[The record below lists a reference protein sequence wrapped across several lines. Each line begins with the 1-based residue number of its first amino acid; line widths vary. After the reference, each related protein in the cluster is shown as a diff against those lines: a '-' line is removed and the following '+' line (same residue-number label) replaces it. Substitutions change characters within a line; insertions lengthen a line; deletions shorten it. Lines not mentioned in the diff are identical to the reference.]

1 MMEKALIPFKIKI
14 FMLVLLLLS
23 IALYASGCIVLVQS
37 GYKLSDYAD
46 ELNIKPKDFKYNF
59 DLNKFNFDFN
69 ASSTSKDYTIN
80 DNINEIDFNLNSQDV
95 KVINYDGDALN
106 VQIKS
111 HNTTSNE
118 LSETE
123 SGNKLILDARYYTPN
138 DSTILVNVPK
148 KFQDRGTLKIV
159 TSSGDV
165 NISNLS
171 LNTLNV
177 SSASGSIKASDLD
190 LTYLNFNTSS
200 GDIYFNNTKTSS
212 ETKLNSSSGDIN
224 GSGNLGIITGS
235 TSSGDINLQFINS
248 LNNMSLSTHSGS
260 VILSMPKGFGYKIN
274 YETVSGD
281 LSSPNNRLTSG
292 DESSL
297 ININTVS
304 GDLNIK

>member
-1 MMEKALIPFKIKI
+1 MMKKALIPFKIKI

-23 IALYASGCIVLVQS
+23 VALYASGCIVLVQS

-46 ELNIKPKDFKYNF
+46 ELNINPKDFKYNF
-59 DLNKFNFDFN
+59 NLNKFNFDFN
-69 ASSTSKDYTIN
+69 ATSTSKDYTIS

-95 KVINYDGDALN
+95 KVINYDGDTLN

-118 LSETE
+118 LYETE
-123 SGNKLILDARYYTPN
+123 SNNKLILDARYYTPN

-148 KFQDRGTLKIV
+148 KFQDRGALKIV

-177 SSASGSIKASDLD
+177 SSASGSIKASNLN

-212 ETKLNSSSGDIN
+212 ETKLTSSSGDIN

-248 LNNMSLSTHSGS
+248 LNNMSIRTHSGS
-260 VILSMPKGFGYKIN
+260 VILSIPNGFGYKIN

>member
-1 MMEKALIPFKIKI
+1 MKKTLVSFKMKI

-23 IALYASGCIVLVQS
+23 ITFYASGCIVLVHS

-46 ELNIKPKDFKYNF
+46 ELHINPENFKYNF
-59 DLNKFNFDFN
+59 DFNKFKFDFN
-69 ASSTSKDYTIN
+69 TSSTSKDYAIS

-95 KVINYDGDALN
+95 KVINYDGDTLN
-106 VQIKS
+106 IQIKN
-111 HNTTSNE
+111 HNTISNE

-123 SGNKLILDARYYTPN
+123 SGNKLILDARYYIPSN
-138 DSTILVNVPK
+138 STILVNVPK

-171 LNTLNV
+171 LGTLNI
-177 SSASGSIKASDLD
+177 SSASGSINASSLN
-190 LTYLNFNTSS
+190 LTYLNLNTSS
-200 GDIYFNNTKTSS
+200 GGIDFNNITASS
-212 ETKLNSSSGDIN
+212 ETKLISSSGDIN
-224 GSGNLGIITGS
+224 GNGNLGIITGN

-248 LNNMSLSTHSGS
+248 LHNMSLSTHSGS
-260 VILSMPKGFGYKIN
+260 VILSMPKGFGYKVN

-281 LSSPNNRLTSG
+281 LSSPNNQLTYG

>member
-1 MMEKALIPFKIKI
+1 MKKTLIPFKVKI

-23 IALYASGCIVLVQS
+23 IIFYASGCIVLAHS

-46 ELNIKPKDFKYNF
+46 ELHINPKDFKYNF
-59 DLNKFNFDFN
+59 SLNKFNFDFN
-69 ASSTSKDYTIN
+69 TSSTSKDYAIN

-95 KVINYDGDALN
+95 KVSNYDGDTLN
-106 VQIKS
+106 IQIKS
-111 HNTTSNE
+111 HSTISNE

-123 SGNKLILDARYYTPN
+123 GNNKLILDARYYTPS
-138 DSTILVNVPK
+138 DSTILINVPK
-148 KFQDRGTLKIV
+148 KFQDKGTLKIV
-159 TSSGDV
+159 TSSGDINV
-165 NISNLS
+165 SNLS
-171 LNTLNV
+171 LGTLNI
-177 SSASGSIKASDLD
+177 SSASGSINVSSLN
-190 LTYLNFNTSS
+190 LTYLNLNTSS
-200 GDIYFNNTKTSS
+200 GDIDFNNIKTSS
-212 ETKLNSSSGDIN
+212 ETRLTSSSGDIN
-224 GSGNLGIITGS
+224 GNGNLGVINGN
-235 TSSGDINLQFINS
+235 TSSGDINLQLINS

-281 LSSPNNRLTSG
+281 LSSPNNQLTYG